1 MNSYRF
7 GNKSP
12 CFFFFLMIRR
22 PPRSTLFPYTTL
34 FRSRGQG
41 GLARRHRA
49 LHAGRAAAPR
59 GPRIGQLGRAAG
71 AGLRQ
76 GLHPGILR
84 LPRRLTRR
92 GARGVPGNLGR
103 AREARAR
110 SERRAQ
116 RAVVPPRWAARGE
129 PRPLHRA
136 WREPVRASSRAQE
149 LSACRAGHV
158 GVGSGRR
165 RDRSLIGHHS
175 GRGHACHSSAAG
187 RGTGGRAKASSA
199 ATPDSRRRA
208 HVDTSTSGRGA
219 GVGGAAAGGRRP
231 GMVSRAPVRPHG
243 GQCGRPRDRSER
255 AAYASPGSQRGGYP
269 ETGAA
274 AGNPGNGIV
283 MGFFG
288 GLADRLRQ
296 GLDRSRQA
304 MSRGLDGLLSSG
316 RVVDEV
322 MLEELEELLVAS
334 DLGAREAGEFV
345 SRVRA
350 EARRTGALSG
360 QDVRA
365 LLGRFLEETLAG
377 AAAPLNLDGAP
388 SVVLMLGVNGSGKT
402 TSSGK
407 LAAALRA
414 SGKSVLLAAA
424 DTFRAAAVEQLEE
437 WGRRAGAEVIRQGA
451 GADPAAVV
459 FDAVKAATARGVD
472 VLLVDTAGRLHTKSN
487 LMDELVKLKKV
498 VSRQL
503 PGAPHEC
510 LMVLEASTG
519 QNAIAQARLFHEAVG
534 LTGLVLT
541 KLDGTAK
548 GGIVVRIY
556 RELGVPI
563 KFIGVGEQVE
573 DLQPFDPKTFVDG
586 LISP

>member
-1 MNSYRF
+1 
-7 GNKSP
+7 
-12 CFFFFLMIRR
+12 
-22 PPRSTLFPYTTL
+22 
-34 FRSRGQG
+34 
-41 GLARRHRA
+41 
-49 LHAGRAAAPR
+49 
-59 GPRIGQLGRAAG
+59 
-71 AGLRQ
+71 
-76 GLHPGILR
+76 
-84 LPRRLTRR
+84 
-92 GARGVPGNLGR
+92 
-103 AREARAR
+103 
-110 SERRAQ
+110 
-116 RAVVPPRWAARGE
+116 
-129 PRPLHRA
+129 
-136 WREPVRASSRAQE
+136 
-149 LSACRAGHV
+149 
-158 GVGSGRR
+158 
-165 RDRSLIGHHS
+165 
-175 GRGHACHSSAAG
+175 
-187 RGTGGRAKASSA
+187 
-199 ATPDSRRRA
+199 
-208 HVDTSTSGRGA
+208 
-219 GVGGAAAGGRRP
+219 
-231 GMVSRAPVRPHG
+231 
-243 GQCGRPRDRSER
+243 
-255 AAYASPGSQRGGYP
+255 
-269 ETGAA
+269 
-274 AGNPGNGIV
+274 

-334 DLGAREAGEFV
+334 DLGAREASEFV

-424 DTFRAAAVEQLEE
+424 DTFRAAAV
-437 WGRRAGAEVIRQGA
+437 
-451 GADPAAVV
+451 V
-459 FDAVKAATARGVD
+459 FDAVKAATARGAD

-519 QNAIAQARLFHEAVG
+519 QN
-534 LTGLVLT
+534 
-541 KLDGTAK
+541 
-548 GGIVVRIY
+548 
-556 RELGVPI
+556 
-563 KFIGVGEQVE
+563 
-573 DLQPFDPKTFVDG
+573 
-586 LISP
+586 